1 MSKYEDIKQI
11 FEERVKKETFTMLC
25 YEENSKSSMII
36 SSKENFNYDDVCKDL
51 KTSDTLFIFEK
62 NIDFIEFKDVNKTR
76 FSDRKFISQ
85 LRLKAIESYVTF
97 YNFLNEN
104 LYIISND
111 EFSDLNWRHCVES
124 AQLNFQLQ
132 VLTEFLSYPA
142 HAEFQG

>member
-62 NIDFIEFKDVNKTR
+62 NKTDTILLSGQR
-76 FSDRKFISQ
+76 EYADRVF
-85 LRLKAIESYVTF
+85 RLLACPWWKA
-97 YNFLNEN
+97 
-104 LYIISND
+104 
-111 EFSDLNWRHCVES
+111 
-124 AQLNFQLQ
+124 
-132 VLTEFLSYPA
+132 
-142 HAEFQG
+142 

>member
-62 NIDFIEFKDVNKTR
+62 NIDFMTKLKN
-76 FSDRKFISQ
+76 RKNSF
-85 LRLKAIESYVTF
+85 
-97 YNFLNEN
+97 N
-104 LYIISND
+104 
-111 EFSDLNWRHCVES
+111 
-124 AQLNFQLQ
+124 
-132 VLTEFLSYPA
+132 
-142 HAEFQG
+142 

>member
-62 NIDFIEFKDVNKTR
+62 NIDFCVKITPPHCHWGPACG
-76 FSDRKFISQ
+76 
-85 LRLKAIESYVTF
+85 RLA
-97 YNFLNEN
+97 
-104 LYIISND
+104 
-111 EFSDLNWRHCVES
+111 R
-124 AQLNFQLQ
+124 
-132 VLTEFLSYPA
+132 
-142 HAEFQG
+142 G

>member
-62 NIDFIEFKDVNKTR
+62 NTYWQSKLDENNKDFIKEIYGR
-76 FSDRKFISQ
+76 
-85 LRLKAIESYVTF
+85 
-97 YNFLNEN
+97 
-104 LYIISND
+104 
-111 EFSDLNWRHCVES
+111 
-124 AQLNFQLQ
+124 
-132 VLTEFLSYPA
+132 
-142 HAEFQG
+142 

>member
-62 NIDFIEFKDVNKTR
+62 NIDFIEFKEEFRPFALD
-76 FSDRKFISQ
+76 FRKN
-85 LRLKAIESYVTF
+85 
-97 YNFLNEN
+97 NFG
-104 LYIISND
+104 
-111 EFSDLNWRHCVES
+111 
-124 AQLNFQLQ
+124 
-132 VLTEFLSYPA
+132 LS
-142 HAEFQG
+142 ERI